1 MVNVDFELKV
11 QKHDSHLRFMLT
23 TLIHIESTVPLNII
37 RKIKRSAFLTL
48 IPLILVSE
56 GVQKTEK

>member
-1 MVNVDFELKV
+1 
-11 QKHDSHLRFMLT
+11 MLT

-37 RKIKRSAFLTL
+37 RKIKRLAFLTF